1 MSDSTQPTV
10 YDEFYYRNCVGG
22 DAYVRDRSWL
32 AFNASIGDRIVS
44 EIGPRRVL
52 DAGCGFG
59 FLVEALRERGVEAA
73 GMDVSPYAVQNIHE
87 SVRGYC
93 WSGSLTDDLPRTYD
107 LIVTVEVLEHVPPA
121 DAARVIANICA
132 HADDV
137 LFSSTPLD
145 YKELTHVNVQ
155 PPEYWAE
162 HFARHGFYR
171 DVDFDAS
178 FITPWAVRFRKRADP
193 VHRIIRDYERRFA
206 ALQIERNEIRTRA
219 VEIQTAL
226 ARSQAP
232 IRDKAW
238 RLARRIGGR
247 LLRPFRG

>member
-1 MSDSTQPTV
+1 M
-10 YDEFYYRNCVGG
+10 G
-22 DAYVRDRSWL
+22 
-32 AFNASIGDRIVS
+32 
-44 EIGPRRVL
+44 L
-52 DAGCGFG
+52 DI
-59 FLVEALRERGVEAA
+59 
-73 GMDVSPYAVQNIHE
+73 S
-87 SVRGYC
+87 
-93 WSGSLTDDLPRTYD
+93 
-107 LIVTVEVLEHVPPA
+107 
-121 DAARVIANICA
+121 ARVIANICA

-155 PPEYWAE
+155 PPEHWAE

-226 ARSQAP
+226 AHSQAP

-238 RLARRIGGR
+238 RLARRLGGR